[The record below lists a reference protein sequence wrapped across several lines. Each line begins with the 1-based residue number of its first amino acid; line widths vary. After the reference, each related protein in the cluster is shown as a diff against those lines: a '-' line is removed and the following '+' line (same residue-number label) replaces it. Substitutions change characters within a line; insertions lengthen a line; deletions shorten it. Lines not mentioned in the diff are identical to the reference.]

1 MHYHYKEKLL
11 ENPHNTKL
19 SYVGAALL
27 GLVLSSMFH
36 LVTSGQ
42 ILLGIGVYVMYTFLI
57 LFIDTLCRD
66 GVKSACHFNEFWIT
80 LDELARR
87 KMGK

>member
-1 MHYHYKEKLL
+1 MNYKEKLL
-11 ENPHNTKL
+11 ENPQNTKL

-36 LVTSGQ
+36 LVTGGQ
-42 ILLGIGVYVMYTFLI
+42 ILLGIGVYAVYSMLI

-66 GVKSACHFNEFWIT
+66 GVKYACHFNEFWIT
-80 LDELARR
+80 LDEIAKR

>member
-1 MHYHYKEKLL
+1 MNYKEELL
-11 ENPHNTKL
+11 KNPHNTKL

-36 LVTSGQ
+36 LVTGGQ
-42 ILLGIGVYVMYTFLI
+42 ILLGIGVYVLYSALI

-66 GVKSACHFNEFWIT
+66 GVKYACHFNEFWIT
-80 LDELARR
+80 LDEIAKR